1 MKKINPT
8 MMQYFEWYLKPED
21 DLWNKVI
28 SDSSYLS
35 SIGIS
40 TVWLPP
46 AYKGSAGIHDTG
58 YGVYDLYDLGEFM
71 QKGDVRTKYG
81 TKEEYIHAVKA
92 LQGNGIEVLADI
104 VLNHRLGADGLE
116 DVIAI
121 EDNPLNRTQGISEPR
136 TIRAWTKYNFAGRND
151 IYSSFKWNWTHFHGV
166 DWDELT
172 QKKSIYLFY
181 GKHWD
186 EQVDKENGNFDY
198 LMGADVDLN
207 NVDVVNELIT
217 WAKWYLDQTHVDGF
231 RLDAV
236 KHIRSSFFKEFLD
249 TLRENTGKKLF
260 SIGEYWS
267 ANLESLKQFLKET
280 KNAVSLFDVPLH
292 YNFFNA
298 SNSNGCYDMRT
309 ILDGTL
315 VKSNSEKAITF
326 VDNHDTEPG
335 QSLESWVQPWFKPL
349 AYAIILLRDSGTPCL
364 FFGDYYGIPE
374 KNISPMKKILEK
386 LVLARKYFA
395 YGPQTDYFDHSNIIG
410 WVREGDYDH
419 PDSGMAVILSDGPG
433 GSKVMNVGKRLANH
447 VLYDFT
453 GNVKE
458 PVYIDQEGNGIF
470 YTNGGSVS
478 VWVKENN
485 IYVK

>member
-207 NVDVVNELIT
+207 NVDVVNELLS

-236 KHIRSSFFKEFLD
+236 KHIRASFFKEFLD
-249 TLRENTGKKLF
+249 TLREDTGKKLF
-260 SIGEYWS
+260 SVGEYWS
-267 ANLESLKQFLKET
+267 ANLESLKQF
-280 KNAVSLFDVPLH
+280 
-292 YNFFNA
+292 
-298 SNSNGCYDMRT
+298 
-309 ILDGTL
+309 
-315 VKSNSEKAITF
+315 
-326 VDNHDTEPG
+326 
-335 QSLESWVQPWFKPL
+335 
-349 AYAIILLRDSGTPCL
+349 
-364 FFGDYYGIPE
+364 
-374 KNISPMKKILEK
+374 
-386 LVLARKYFA
+386 
-395 YGPQTDYFDHSNIIG
+395 
-410 WVREGDYDH
+410 
-419 PDSGMAVILSDGPG
+419 
-433 GSKVMNVGKRLANH
+433 
-447 VLYDFT
+447 
-453 GNVKE
+453 
-458 PVYIDQEGNGIF
+458 
-470 YTNGGSVS
+470 
-478 VWVKENN
+478 
-485 IYVK
+485 